1 MTLQNKYNHHR
12 RLARKI
18 AVVFSV
24 FLFVCAWPSF
34 AESHLDTL
42 RRNFSNLRL
51 GQFLHF
57 GMNTFSNSSGSDLT
71 NQDPAI
77 YNPTSINPAQWV
89 SAAKAGGIK
98 FMVLVCK
105 HHDGFALWDTKV
117 TNPGATYNPYCCMNS
132 RVPAA
137 ARKDVV
143 KLFVQA
149 CKDSGIVPGL
159 YYSVQ
164 DRTYGG
170 QLYINTSDVLNASGV
185 TNARVSRAALNFVF
199 TQIKELLTNYG
210 DIPFFVD
217 DGWAWSLGHTIVP
230 YQEFQDSLRK
240 FGPNTLFSE
249 HEGLFYPWHEDVIY
263 YENSKGVWPPADQK
277 YASWLSNKMGGA
289 WFWLPTD
296 AGKSPIAVSSFISTY
311 LDRCDPVWCNVAP
324 NLPPNRDGLIQD
336 SYVAW
341 LKQLGQSWT
350 PPASRAQLP
359 TQGPHMDWV
368 ITAVNATATSNTSNA
383 HFVMDGVSDG
393 GFADHY
399 EQYMW
404 SSSGA
409 LPQSATVDLGA
420 AYYNI
425 EMCSYLPKQIA
436 RQDTG
441 GFDSSAVITGYR
453 IYYSLDNTTFT
464 PVTLSSGYT
473 GTWTGDNTLKYALF
487 TPVHARYMRLE
498 ATAVRS
504 GSVATISELDFGG
517 YTLKPTLTGAKIE
530 RADVPA
536 TPGHAIFR
544 SRITTTING
553 RNGYSHLGASDALQK
568 VNSTYYG
575 IDGKKLYQTSTATP
589 FSPGPTSS
597 KVSILKSQPVTTP

>member
-1 MTLQNKYNHHR
+1 MTLQNKYTHNR
-12 RLARKI
+12 RFAKKI

-34 AESHLDTL
+34 AETHLDTL

-57 GMNTFSNSSGSDLT
+57 GMNTFSNSAGSDLP
-71 NQDPAI
+71 NQDPAL
-77 YNPTSINPAQWV
+77 YNPTNINPAQWV
-89 SAAKAGGIK
+89 SAAKAGGVK

-117 TNPGATYNPYCCMNS
+117 TNPGATYNPYSCMNP

-137 ARKDVV
+137 ARKDVA

-170 QLYINTSDVLNASGV
+170 DLYISSGDRLNHSGV
-185 TNARVSRAALNFVF
+185 TNGRVSRAALDFVF
-199 TQIKELLTNYG
+199 TQVKELLNNYG

-217 DGWAWSLGHTIVP
+217 DGWAWSEGHTIVP
-230 YQEFQDSLRK
+230 YQEFQDTLRK

-249 HEGLFYPWHEDVIY
+249 HEGLFYPWHEDCIY

-277 YASWLSNKMGGA
+277 FASWLSNKMGGA

-296 AGKSPIAVSSFISTY
+296 AGKTPLAVSSFISTY
-311 LDRCDPVWCNVAP
+311 LNRCDPVWCNVAP

-336 SYVAW
+336 TYVAW
-341 LKQLGQSWT
+341 LKQLGQSYT
-350 PPASRAQLP
+350 PPATRAQLP
-359 TQGPHMDWV
+359 LQGPHMDRV
-368 ITAVNATATSNTSNA
+368 ITAIGATATSNTSAA
-383 HFVMDGVSDG
+383 HYAVDGLSDG

-399 EQYMW
+399 TQSLW
-404 SSSGA
+404 TSSGA
-409 LPQSATVDLGA
+409 LPQSVTVDLGA

-425 EMCSYLPKQIA
+425 EMCDYLPKQIA

-441 GFDSSAVITGYR
+441 GFDSSAIITGYK
-453 IYYSLDNTTFT
+453 IYYSFDNSTFT

-473 GTWTGDNTLKYALF
+473 GTWTGDNTLKYAMF

-504 GSVATISELDFGG
+504 GSAASVSEVDFGG
-517 YTLKPTLTGAKIE
+517 YTLRPGLTVNIRESHFAPAN
-530 RADVPA
+530 RAGSPSTGVLTMIKGENGSSRLTEVLYTGSSVVYYSLDGRKLFQCNGGTMPIF
-536 TPGHAIFR
+536 PGF
-544 SRITTTING
+544 
-553 RNGYSHLGASDALQK
+553 L
-568 VNSTYYG
+568 
-575 IDGKKLYQTSTATP
+575 
-589 FSPGPTSS
+589 SS
-597 KVSILKSQPVTTP
+597 KACVVKEK